1 MKRPEVTD
9 RACGDDDRFLP
20 ARAVWERYDVT
31 SMSIWRWLRDPA
43 MGFPRPVLF
52 GRLRYWKLSE
62 LLAWEASRP
71 RASAQPVRSLATSRA
86 PAKTTT
92 DERATPR

>member
-1 MKRPEVTD
+1 MIARPKVTG

-20 ARAVWERYDVT
+20 ARAVWERYNVT

-43 MGFPRPVLF
+43 MAFPQPVLF

-62 LLAWEASRP
+62 LLAWESSRP
-71 RASAQPVRSLATSRA
+71 RASTQPAALQGRIA
-86 PAKTTT
+86 PTGGQA
-92 DERATPR
+92 AA